1 MKLKHSIINNQQHT
15 ILFQSCILIEI
26 QPSNNLLTTIH
37 LISIIFLFRYVPIK
51 FLSFVRRCY
60 IVQSEFLST
69 NDAYEP
75 RRKLFWGLVTV
86 SARKSCALL
95 FHKLITTTIK
105 EIYSARPL
113 QQLAT
118 FDQLFSDAIGGNAKH
133 WAKLNTYSFAALASS
148 IQNLSLILDLLR
160 EFKIFKNKRV
170 KKVSRNFN
178 HVVKS

>member
-118 FDQLFSDAIGGNAKH
+118 IDQLFSDAIAGPGNAKH
-133 WAKLNTYSFAALASS
+133 WAKLNTYSFPLASS
-148 IQNLSLILDLLR
+148 IQNLSCILDLLR
-160 EFKIFKNKRV
+160 EFQE
-170 KKVSRNFN
+170 
-178 HVVKS
+178 